1 MKKESLEFKQT
12 EYQEELEEI
21 IDEDSDEYEQFANLL
36 NCKLCDTI
44 RVIFPMYNMIGD
56 FKIVKTVYNVLL
68 EKYDEIEL
76 GALSTTLKEALGL

>member
-1 MKKESLEFKQT
+1 
-12 EYQEELEEI
+12 
-21 IDEDSDEYEQFANLL
+21 
-36 NCKLCDTI
+36 
-44 RVIFPMYNMIGD
+44 MYNMIGD